1 MTEAEFYT
9 AEEQAEQARYE
20 QAAWEDAQEAEQ
32 EDLEEVIILDD
43 ASAEYLLRRIA
54 EADAELERLTYW
66 YKRQLEKAKQIH
78 DRTVEWATRS
88 LRGYFN
94 MVPAKETKTQRKYE
108 LPGGTL
114 LLKAQQPKYEV
125 VDAELVPWLKE
136 NGRTDMIR
144 IKEETAWADLKKELH
159 PTPDGT
165 GMMTADGEILPG
177 VLVIQRDPV
186 FTATPNTKKN

>member
-1 MTEAEFYT
+1 MTEAIKDIFS
-9 AEEQAEQARYE
+9 
-20 QAAWEDAQEAEQ
+20 EDDDLQEVA
-32 EDLEEVIILDD
+32 VLDD

-54 EADAELERLTYW
+54 DADAELERLTDW

-88 LRGYFN
+88 LRGYFD

-125 VDAELVPWLKE
+125 VDAELVPWLKDNAPE
-136 NGRTDMIR
+136 FIR
-144 IKEETAWADLKKELH
+144 VKEEAAWNDLKKELQL
-159 PTPDGT
+159 TPDGT
-165 GMMTADGEILPG
+165 GVMNADGEILPG
-177 VLVIQRDPV
+177 VLVTQRDPV